1 MRGAKKASGKGL
13 KKLSLSL
20 LLPWALIGD
29 KRAVELGLKNA
40 SPLKWTNDSWQGTAS
55 KGCCCFCPHST
66 ELFVPHKKAINAAL
80 VSFSTSN

>member
-55 KGCCCFCPHST
+55 KGCCPHT